1 MSRSA
6 AVVVRVL
13 KFVTPNVYCYYGPS
27 VRAVTADHTAQVHH
41 PLSDVAV
48 LPLPQSWREK
58 KNSPIIVQHCL
69 APFVTSRPL
78 GKC

>member
-48 LPLPQSWREK
+48 LPLPSIMEREK
-58 KNSPIIVQHCL
+58 IPHCSALL
-69 APFVTSRPL
+69 AIARLLHPL